1 MRDLLAA
8 DRPDVVPGQAA
19 PAVRPCPDGGAV
31 QRCPF
36 QCRAPSALLPKMSS
50 PNAHTSRGP
59 STAAPASGRPNV
71 PSTVQAW
78 PFQRSARD
86 PPLPKFRLENAQT
99 LLADEDAAA
108 MTCSLTL
115 PGNAAWRQPRPVSCQ
130 AAERAPVPGSKASK
144 AQAAAGPVAVMAVNC
159 GLCFAV
165 RFSVIRQPPA
175 SGRTAVAADAWC
187 GAVRLPAASAAAARE
202 TIAAAAATGR
212 PRRSRRSPLQLR
224 WPDSPAIAGTSRPA
238 GTGGLA
244 VRLVVGRGSAAR
256 DQRARRDGQPGLPCD
271 LGVNEP
277 LVLIGQRDYQS
288 LVLAA
293 EVQPALVATRHRVLP
308 P

>member
-1 MRDLLAA
+1 MVFFGSSEASEVRFQVCPFQCATCLPPTAQTSFPA
-8 DRPDVVPGQAA
+8 RPP

-31 QRCPF
+31 QPCPF

-99 LLADEDAAA
+99 LLADVDAAV

-144 AQAAAGPVAVMAVNC
+144 AQAAAGPVAVMAVNS

-202 TIAAAAATGR
+202 TTTAAAATGR

-224 WPDSPAIAGTSRPA
+224 WPDSPGSPARPGRPEPAAWPSSSSSAAG
-238 GTGGLA
+238 
-244 VRLVVGRGSAAR
+244 RLRGISGRGATGSPACRAICGSASR
-256 DQRARRDGQPGLPCD
+256 
-271 LGVNEP
+271 
-277 LVLIGQRDYQS
+277 S
-288 LVLAA
+288 S
-293 EVQPALVATRHRVLP
+293 
-308 P
+308 